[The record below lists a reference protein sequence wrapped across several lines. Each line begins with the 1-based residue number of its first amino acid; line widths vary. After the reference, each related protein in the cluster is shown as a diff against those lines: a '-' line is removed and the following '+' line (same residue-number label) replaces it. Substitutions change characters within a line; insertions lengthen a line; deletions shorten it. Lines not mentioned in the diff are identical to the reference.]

1 MFELVLGMC
10 CILLVFIAM
19 CAIEKI
25 PCVDKVLEK
34 SVERMTEE
42 NKPKR
47 LCSGRV
53 QNDYFSERAC

>member
-10 CILLVFIAM
+10 VILLIFIAM
-19 CAIEKI
+19 CTVEKI
-25 PCVDKVLEK
+25 PCVDKMLEK

-47 LCSGRV
+47 LCSGSV
-53 QNDYFSERAC
+53 QNDYLSERCS